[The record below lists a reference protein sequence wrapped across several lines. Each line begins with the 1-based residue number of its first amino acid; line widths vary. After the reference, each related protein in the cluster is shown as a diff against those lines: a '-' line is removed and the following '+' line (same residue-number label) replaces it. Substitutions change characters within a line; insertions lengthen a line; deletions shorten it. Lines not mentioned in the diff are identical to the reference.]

1 MASTETLTSS
11 LGNLSSIFNSR
22 YRGQWE
28 IYSQRSV
35 KTDIQL
41 RKNEPELTLVAE
53 NTGYGV
59 RVIVPKGDKSGI
71 GFASCNSIEN
81 LERTADEAFKIA
93 LVNISPRLQ
102 LPYKSQLSQVQNLD
116 PRIAKDSMAVVK
128 EYVEAVE
135 QAFDSKNEVKL
146 SGAKVRTY
154 DITTEILN
162 SEGVDCS
169 NRGSYFYL
177 EMMLK
182 IGKGSDVKEYWPSR
196 YARRVEDLPS
206 DKTIPKWIEATKGM
220 MEKGEPIKTRKY
232 TVILSPPQVCD
243 AFVGTIGFHAS
254 GSAEKRNLSLLK
266 PGEQVAAENLTIVDD
281 GLYPFGLKTKPFD
294 DEGSPQRVTPI
305 ITKGVFENRLY
316 DKTHA
321 DMLGK
326 ESTGNGIRPKAF
338 GAADVDNSYNVTPS
352 NLPTNFSVLPG
363 SKTLD
368 ELIREV
374 SDGVLVHSV
383 AWINP
388 SLGTT
393 RWGTEIRYGSRI
405 KSGEITGAVVGG
417 TLGGSTLEMMKRISG
432 LSNKP
437 EIVSSSEFGC
447 VAPYMRIEE
456 VDISG
461 E

>member
-1 MASTETLTSS
+1 MAITEKLASS
-11 LGNLSSIFNSR
+11 LGNLFDTFSAR
-22 YRGQWE
+22 YRVQWE
-28 IYSQRSV
+28 IYSQKSV
-35 KTDIQL
+35 KTDLQL
-41 RKNEPELTLVAE
+41 RKNEPEINLVAE

-59 RVIVPKGDKSGI
+59 RVIVPKGEKCGI

-81 LERTADEAFKIA
+81 LKRAADEAYEIS
-93 LVNISPRLQ
+93 LVNISPKLQ
-102 LPYKSQLSQVQNLD
+102 LPYKSKLSQVQNLD

-128 EYVEAVE
+128 EYAEAVS
-135 QAFDSKNEVKL
+135 QAFDSEKEVRL
-146 SGAKVRTY
+146 SGGKIRTY
-154 DITTEILN
+154 DINTEILN
-162 SEGVDCS
+162 SEGIDCS

-182 IGKGSDVKEYWPSR
+182 IGEGSYVKEFWPYR
-196 YARRVEDLPS
+196 YTRRVEDLAP
-206 DKTIPKWIEATKGM
+206 DKTIQSWIGTTKGM
-220 MEKGEPIKTRKY
+220 MKKGEPIKTGKY
-232 TVILSPPQVCD
+232 TVILSPHQVCD

-266 PGEQVAAENLTIVDD
+266 PGEQVAAEILNIVDD

-321 DMLGK
+321 DMYGR
-326 ESTGNGIRPKAF
+326 ESTGNGIRPKTF
-338 GAADVDNSYNVTPS
+338 GADVDNSYNVTPA
-352 NLPTNFSVLPG
+352 NLPTNFSILPG
-363 SKTLD
+363 SKTLE
-368 ELIREV
+368 ELVREV
-374 SDGVLVHSV
+374 SDGVLIHSV

-388 SLGTT
+388 NPATT

-417 TLGGSTLEMMKRISG
+417 TLSGSTLEMMKRISG

-447 VAPYMRIEE
+447 VTPYMRIEE

>member
-1 MASTETLTSS
+1 MVITETLAS
-11 LGNLSSIFNSR
+11 LPENLSNVFNSR
-22 YRGQWE
+22 YRVQWE
-28 IYSQRSV
+28 IYCQKSV
-35 KTDIQL
+35 KTDLQL

-53 NTGYGV
+53 NTGFGV
-59 RVIVPKGDKSGI
+59 RVIVPKGEKSGI

-81 LERTADEAFKIA
+81 LERTADEAYNIA
-93 LVNISPRLQ
+93 LVNISPKLQ
-102 LPYKSQLSQVQNLD
+102 LPYKSQFSEVLNLD
-116 PRIAKDSMAVVK
+116 PKIAKDSMAVVK
-128 EYVEAVE
+128 EYSEAVS
-135 QAFDSKNEVKL
+135 QAFNSEKEVKL
-146 SGAKVRTY
+146 SAAKIRTY
-154 DITTEILN
+154 DINTEILN
-162 SEGVDCS
+162 SEGVYCPD
-169 NRGSYFYL
+169 RGSYFYL

-182 IGKGSDVKEYWPSR
+182 IGQGSNVKEFWPYR
-196 YARRVEDLPS
+196 YTRTVADLPA
-206 DKTIPKWIEATKGM
+206 DKTIKSWIDTTKGM
-220 MEKGEPIKTRKY
+220 TKKSEPIKTGKY

-243 AFVGTIGFHAS
+243 AFVGTVGFHAS

-266 PGEQVAAENLTIVDD
+266 PGEKVASEILNIDDD

-294 DEGSPQRVTPI
+294 DEGTPQRITSI
-305 ITKGVFENRLY
+305 IQNGVFKNRLY

-326 ESTGNGIRPKAF
+326 ESTGNGIRPKTF
-338 GAADVDNSYNVTPS
+338 GADVDNSYNVIPA
-352 NLPTNFSVLPG
+352 NLPTNFVILPG
-363 SKTLD
+363 NETLE
-368 ELIREV
+368 ELIKEV

-388 SLGTT
+388 SPVST

-405 KSGEITGAVVGG
+405 HSGEITGAVIGG
-417 TLGGSTLEMMKRISG
+417 TLSGSTLEMMKKISG

-447 VAPYMRIEE
+447 VTPYMRIEE